1 MIWIMLISLA
11 VMSIRDTV
19 SARKRGEPLT
29 LAQSFRLNFKKLKER
44 LKQNFIK
51 QKVWLKKKL
60 GTVLIFFNRLLTNS
74 FHELGNSISTG
85 IYLIDRKMKNHKI
98 LNEGE

>member
-1 MIWIMLISLA
+1 MLISLA

-19 SARKRGEPLT
+19 SARKRGEPIT

-44 LKQNFIK
+44 LKQNFKK

-60 GTVLIFFNRLLTNS
+60 GTVSKFINRLLTNS
-74 FHELGNSISTG
+74 FHDLGNSIPTRA
-85 IYLIDRKMKNHKI
+85 YLTNRKMKNHRI
-98 LNEGE
+98 LN